1 MQNYPQELKIL
12 ITHLKRLP
20 GVGQK
25 SAERFAFHLL
35 KEDATQLKDF
45 GETIAKIQEKILHCS
60 ECGLMLSEKGCFS
73 CHAPYREKDI
83 LCIISSPRDAFAIEA
98 TRSFKGAYHVI
109 DGLLSPVEGKTPDT
123 LGLEQ
128 LKKRIEKE
136 CVKELLIALDATLEG
151 DATALFLKQEFA
163 KENVKV
169 TRLALGLPMG
179 SSLDWI
185 DEGTLGQ
192 SIIRRQELI

>member
-1 MQNYPQELKIL
+1 MHNYPQELKNL

-25 SAERFAFHLL
+25 TAERFAFYLL
-35 KEDATQLKDF
+35 KEEQTTLQEF
-45 GETIAKIQEKILHCS
+45 GEIICQIKEKVAHCNN
-60 ECGLMLSEKGCFS
+60 CGLMLGDKDCFACDS
-73 CHAPYREKDI
+73 PYRELHTI
-83 LCIISSPRDAFAIEA
+83 CIISSPKDAFAIES
-98 TRSFKGAYHVI
+98 TRSYKGLYHVI
-109 DGLLSPVEGKTPDT
+109 NGLLSPIEGKTTDT
-123 LGLEQ
+123 IGLEK
-128 LKKRIEKE
+128 LKKRVDEHSA
-136 CVKELLIALDATLEG
+136 KELLIALDATLEG

-163 KENVKV
+163 KENIKV

-192 SIIRRQELI
+192 SILRRQELT

>member
-1 MQNYPQELKIL
+1 MQNYPQELKNL

-25 SAERFAFHLL
+25 TAERFAFHLL
-35 KEDATQLKDF
+35 KEEKTTLQEFGHLVATIK
-45 GETIAKIQEKILHCS
+45 EKVTHCND
-60 ECGLMLSEKGCFS
+60 CGLMLNEKGCFS
-73 CHAPYREKDI
+73 CTSPYREPHTI
-83 LCIISSPRDAFAIEA
+83 CIISSPKDAFAIES
-98 TRSFKGAYHVI
+98 TRSYKGLYHVI
-109 DGLLSPVEGKTPDT
+109 NGLLSPMDGKTTDT
-123 LGLEQ
+123 IGLEE
-128 LKKRIEKE
+128 LKKRVAEHSTQ
-136 CVKELLIALDATLEG
+136 ELLIALDATLEG

-163 KENVKV
+163 TENVKI

-192 SIIRRQELI
+192 SILRRQEIS